1 MDGQTEI
8 CLYFITVLLLN
19 YIDITHTHTHT
30 LLIGFRFSFF
40 FFFFFSN
47 FLISV
52 TYAFYNMGF
61 CVFVHGIFFFFFFF
75 FFCLKLIIFM
85 SGAVASLSWGV
96 VTTRTCTVDL
106 KKQVGKSNSATCQ
119 PRLAYTH
126 GDPTVN
132 RDY

>member
-8 CLYFITVLLLN
+8 CLYFIAVLLLN
-19 YIDITHTHTHT
+19 YIDITHTHIVNRLQVFF
-30 LLIGFRFSFF
+30 LL

-47 FLISV
+47 FLFSV

-75 FFCLKLIIFM
+75 FFFLFFCLKLIIYM
-85 SGAVASLSWGV
+85 SGVVASLSWDV

-106 KKQVGKSNSATCQ
+106 
-119 PRLAYTH
+119 
-126 GDPTVN
+126 
-132 RDY
+132 